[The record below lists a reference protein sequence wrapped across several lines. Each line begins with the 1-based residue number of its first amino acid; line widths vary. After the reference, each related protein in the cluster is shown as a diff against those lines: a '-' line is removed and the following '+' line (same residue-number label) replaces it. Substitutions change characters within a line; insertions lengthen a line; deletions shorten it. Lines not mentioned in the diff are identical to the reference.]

1 MRFYIR
7 HCEIKSLRT
16 IEGFLYE
23 QFFSID
29 APGCEYELTFWQR
42 LNFVTGVCEYVHR
55 YVGRRHLRINAV

>member
-29 APGCEYELTFWQR
+29 APGCQYELNFWQR
-42 LNFVTGVCEYVHR
+42 LNIVTGDTDQTM
-55 YVGRRHLRINAV
+55 NATWSLNF

>member
-7 HCEIKSLRT
+7 HCEIKSLHT

-29 APGCEYELTFWQR
+29 APGCQYKLTFWQR
-42 LNFVTGVCEYVHR
+42 LNIVTGDTDQTMSATWS
-55 YVGRRHLRINAV
+55 LNF